1 LNLGIGSTFGLEFRR
16 QREEDITTVNG
27 LPSHVLLVHFI
38 VVLAPLTALL
48 AILCAVW
55 PAARRRLV
63 WLVLGLAVVNAAL
76 TPITTHAGEWLE
88 SRVGRSPRLHTHTEL
103 GDTMLYFSIAL
114 LVAAMLL
121 ALLHVRA
128 SRSGSV
134 NTVAAV
140 AIAVVVIVA
149 SVGTTVQVYRIGDS
163 GAQAAWG
170 DTAAATTP

>member
-1 LNLGIGSTFGLEFRR
+1 M
-16 QREEDITTVNG
+16 
-27 LPSHVLLVHFI
+27 HFI

-76 TPITTHAGEWLE
+76 TPITTQAGEWLE
-88 SRVGRSPRLHTHTEL
+88 HRVGRSPQLHTHTEL

-114 LVAAMLL
+114 LIAAILL
-121 ALLHVRA
+121 TVLHVRA
-128 SRSGSV
+128 SRSDSV

-149 SVGTTVQVYRIGDS
+149 SIATTVQVYRIGDS

>member
-1 LNLGIGSTFGLEFRR
+1 M
-16 QREEDITTVNG
+16 TTVNG

-76 TPITTHAGEWLE
+76 TPLTTHAGEWLE
-88 SRVGRSPRLHTHTEL
+88 HRVGRSPRLHTHTEL

-114 LVAAMLL
+114 LVAAILL
-121 ALLHVRA
+121 ALLQVRA

-149 SVGTTVQVYRIGDS
+149 SVATTVQVYRIGDS

-170 DTAAATTP
+170 HTAAATTP

>member
-1 LNLGIGSTFGLEFRR
+1 M
-16 QREEDITTVNG
+16 TTVNG
-27 LPSHVLLVHFI
+27 LPSHGLFVHFI

-76 TPITTHAGEWLE
+76 TPLTTHAGEWLE
-88 SRVGRSPRLHTHTEL
+88 NRVGRSPRLHAHTEL

-114 LVAAMLL
+114 LVAILV
-121 ALLHVRA
+121 ALLQVRA
-128 SRSGSV
+128 RRSGSV

-140 AIAVVVIVA
+140 AIAVVVVVA
-149 SVGTTVQVYRIGDS
+149 SVATTVQVYRIGDS
-163 GAQAAWG
+163 GAHAAWG